1 MIDNGLVRGS
11 AMTAQGGPP
20 RAPLSA
26 TGFAPDLAASHR
38 LAALLLLAL
47 FANVGFREGSHFTLF
62 QLKDQDLPLIVGG
75 GLLLA
80 ALSVMRPRL
89 GEPAL
94 AITPPRVA
102 ALFLALAGLL
112 WAATHALMS
121 DFGVSYD
128 EVMVLFDMR
137 VYAAGVLAQP
147 LAPEWRE
154 FAVNLVPAFLLNQ
167 DAPGALVSAYLP
179 MNALLRLGFAQ
190 IADPALMNPLLFA
203 AGGVALYD
211 IARRQFGGDKGAI
224 VVALLLY
231 ALSMQALTAAMTP
244 YAMTAH
250 LALNMVWLAA
260 FLRGGRWHLLAI
272 AVGVVA
278 TGLHQLVFH
287 PLFVAPF
294 LLQRLLRGERRIV
307 LGYALAYALVLCGW
321 IAFPLSAAGLTGTT
335 GVAGGGHSDFL
346 HGRLLPLLL
355 DRNPGTVPLMTLNML
370 RFLAWQHLALLPLV
384 VAALPLLNERGNLT
398 RPLLLGV
405 ALAILMPTLVLP
417 YQGHGWGY
425 RYLHGYIGCFALLG
439 ALGFGRLREIDLR
452 RAWGMVAV
460 GTLATLAAIGWLTW
474 RIDAFVAPHV
484 ALDRHL
490 ARIDADMVIVETEPA
505 TWTSDG
511 RWAANAIDLVR
522 NAPDLSNRPL
532 RLSSRAMTAEMALAL
547 CARGSIALVDRN
559 QQKAIGFSLNQPN
572 RSPRFDA
579 LSKVFAGEASKGR
592 CRIVAVNN

>member
-1 MIDNGLVRGS
+1 
-11 AMTAQGGPP
+11 MTAQGAPP

-47 FANVGFREGSHFTLF
+47 FANVGFLEGPHFTLF
-62 QLKDQDLPLIVGG
+62 QLKDQDLPVIVGG
-75 GLLLA
+75 GMLLA

-89 GEPAL
+89 SEPAL
-94 AITPPRVA
+94 AISPPRVA

-167 DAPGALVSAYLP
+167 DTPGALVSAYLP
-179 MNALLRLGFAQ
+179 MNAILRLGFAQ

-203 AGGVALYD
+203 VGGVALYD

-250 LALNMVWLAA
+250 LALNLVWLAA

-294 LLQRLLRGERRIV
+294 LLQRLVRGER
-307 LGYALAYALVLCGW
+307 ALVISYSFAYAAILAGW
-321 IAFPLSAAGLTGTT
+321 IAFPQLAAQLTGTSD
-335 GVAGGGHSDFL
+335 VVGGSHANIFRDKF
-346 HGRLLPLLL
+346 LPLLL
-355 DRNPGTVPLMTLNML
+355 DRNPATMLLMTMNML
-370 RFLAWQHLALLPLV
+370 RFFAWQHLALLPLLF
-384 VAALPLLNERGNLT
+384 AALPLSTERGSLA
-398 RPLLLGV
+398 RPIGLGV
-405 ALAILMPTLVLP
+405 ALGIAMPAMLLP

-425 RYLHGYIGCFALLG
+425 RYLHGYIGSFALIG
-439 ALGFGRLREIDLR
+439 TYGFRRVRDLDPR
-452 RAWGMVAV
+452 RAWGSMAV
-460 GTLATLAAIGWLTW
+460 CTLATLVAMGWLAY
-474 RIDAFVAPHV
+474 RIDAFVGPHV
-484 ALDRHL
+484 KLERRL
-490 ARIDADMVIVETEPA
+490 AAIEADFVVVETEPA
-505 TWTSDG
+505 ARTLDG
-511 RWAANAIDLVR
+511 RWAANAVDLVR
-522 NAPDLSNRPL
+522 NHPDLSNRPL
-532 RLSSRAMTAEMALAL
+532 RLSSQLLTPDMAATL
-547 CARGSIALVDRN
+547 CRRGSIALVDRDA
-559 QQKAIGFSLNQPN
+559 QKRIGFSLNQ
-572 RSPRFDA
+572 
-579 LSKVFAGEASKGR
+579 LSTSSHFENIRRRLEAEAGAGR
-592 CRIVAVNN
+592 CKLVSVGQ